1 MGTPRYVKQAWHRSA
16 NTVRVHSNEV
26 PRVQFTGTEVEWW
39 LPGVGAEGLAG
50 KHFLGTDFRL
60 GR

>member
-1 MGTPRYVKQAWHRSA
+1 M
-16 NTVRVHSNEV
+16 RVHSNEV